1 MAPRCCVTGCKSNS
15 LPRRKCGNII
25 PSFTFPKDE
34 VIRNK
39 WIEALGKK
47 DWAPK
52 KYSTICIR
60 HFRPEDVQH
69 NLMLQNEETQP
80 DLARSK
86 LLNGAVPS
94 RLLRRPVKKEMEEE
108 EMINQKI
115 FCLAC
120 NFVTEPKNSTRKFFS
135 LPRIRERRKIWL
147 EKLDRCDLI
156 GKNISRDNRVCEI
169 HFLENS
175 IDKRGHIS
183 KDVDPIEVVKNNTLF
198 EEKIDDKILNGSQ
211 QNIVD
216 SKILQ
221 EVEKDPEFSH
231 TDSKIL
237 QEVEKDPESSQTV
250 SSGSTKISKI
260 PEEKNNAILIKN
272 ECLLDIEEDSN
283 ESEIDLL
290 IPIKEEIEA
299 TPYRIEENLNLPTT
313 FPEVAALK
321 TCGQKQDLPVKI
333 MIKSIDD
340 SFQTNACVVKICKTK
355 EANKKV
361 PLISAKE
368 KVQENSNLPEGKN
381 VETSSMH
388 DDASQK
394 VDSVQNKKGKSTV
407 NKIQRNLT
415 GSRNGERRKRKRSH
429 EEEKNVDCE
438 NCGKLL
444 KECSQ
449 ILEKVKICADTI
461 ESIVQSNKIL
471 NDSSIGKIELV
482 EKVKE
487 NNINLFKQIKT
498 LKTEIDVFNF
508 THCSLNVST
517 NDN

>member
-1 MAPRCCVTGCKSNS
+1 M
-15 LPRRKCGNII
+15 PRRCSVPGCNSNALRRRKYGKTI
-25 PSFTFPKDE
+25 PTFIFPKNE
-34 VIRNK
+34 VMRNK
-39 WIEALGKK
+39 WIEAIGKK

-52 KYSTICIR
+52 KCSSVCIR
-60 HFRPEDVQH
+60 HFRSEDIQH
-69 NLMLQNEETQP
+69 KLMIQNEETQY

-94 RLLRRPVKKEMEEE
+94 MFLRRPLQKEMEEE
-108 EMINQKI
+108 EMKNQKI

-120 NFVTEPKNSTRKFFS
+120 NYVSKRKDLTRKFYS
-135 LPRIRERRKIWL
+135 LPRNKERKKIWL
-147 EKLDRCDLI
+147 KKLNRYDLI
-156 GKNISRDNRVCEI
+156 GKNVARDNRVCEI
-169 HFLENS
+169 HFSENS
-175 IDKRGHIS
+175 FNKNGHIS

-198 EEKIDDKILNGSQ
+198 KEKIDDKILNGSQ

-221 EVEKDPEFSH
+221 EVEKDPESSH
-231 TDSKIL
+231 IDSKIL

-250 SSGSTKISKI
+250 SRCSTKVSKI
-260 PEEKNNAILIKN
+260 PEEKNNAILINN

-333 MIKSIDD
+333 VIKSIDD
-340 SFQTNACVVKICKTK
+340 SFQTNACVVKICKTTK
-355 EANKKV
+355 ANKKV

-368 KVQENSNLPEGKN
+368 KVQENSNLPERKN

-415 GSRNGERRKRKRSH
+415 GSRNGGRRKRKSSH